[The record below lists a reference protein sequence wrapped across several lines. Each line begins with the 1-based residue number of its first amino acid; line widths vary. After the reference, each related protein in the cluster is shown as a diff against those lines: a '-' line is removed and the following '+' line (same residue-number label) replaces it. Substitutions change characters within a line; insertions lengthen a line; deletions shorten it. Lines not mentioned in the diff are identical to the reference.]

1 MNIYIVFCLVA
12 NISLEYANLLAKEIL
27 NKKWPTFP
35 ELPDNVSHIL
45 LKHLLGF
52 LAYAKSSAG
61 IIKL

>member
-1 MNIYIVFCLVA
+1 MA
-12 NISLEYANLLAKEIL
+12 NISLKYANLLAKEIL

-52 LAYAKSSAG
+52 LAYAKSSVR